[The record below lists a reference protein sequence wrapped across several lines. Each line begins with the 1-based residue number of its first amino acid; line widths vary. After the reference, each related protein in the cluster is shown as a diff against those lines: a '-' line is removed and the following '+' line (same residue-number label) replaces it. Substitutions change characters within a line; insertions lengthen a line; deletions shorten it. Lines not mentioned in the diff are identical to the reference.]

1 MQIHYRRTGRGV
13 LLSAL
18 ILAQLSLSAG
28 EGTAVPP
35 PEGTLL
41 LQDFRTL
48 SPDAPLPDGW
58 KTSGKVRIRKTGSA
72 AALALPGGA
81 RADWDL
87 KLPEGM
93 KKLQFSCRYKAENI
107 VPGKEGWQDGR
118 IALAFLDD
126 SGKLCGKWP
135 EVPHAKGNTQW
146 IFFSRVY
153 DIPDGATRFRV
164 TPVNFGTAGEF
175 LCSEL
180 QVTPLEGRDL
190 LCFEN
195 FLGYDNGQAPGDR
208 KSGTVRREGIRA
220 SLLLSGPGYFPRDIP
235 IPRGT
240 THLEFSCDYRTNG
253 LVPGKEGWKDGRV
266 ALDFLTAE
274 KKHCGP
280 WPEIPHGKGTSAWK
294 HFSRIYRVPEGA
306 VFFRIMP
313 AHFGVSGSF
322 ECTNLRLVRAG
333 KTDVPKPA
341 AFVPDPELKRAWRES
356 SLTQERI
363 CLNSL
368 WQFYPV
374 HEKQEEE
381 RIPDP
386 GTGWGW
392 FKIPGIWPREDT
404 WDFLSP
410 EQEILVS
417 KLQEQDLIKL
427 TAAWYKR
434 TIRIPAAWK
443 GRKIRLDFRLLQS
456 YAKVFVDGKEAGDLL
471 FPGGRLDL
479 TNHLIPGKLQELT
492 ILVKARPLKKR
503 VVFSAAD
510 RAMEESGTIQRKGI
524 TGDLF
529 LEAVPADGPKLRD
542 IRVYSHVRKGEITF
556 DFAAEALPPDTILQA
571 TLQEAGLSTGPFP
584 DTPAISLPPVPF
596 SSAVRTDGRFRIR
609 QSCSLKTWDLDTPQN
624 QYTVKLLLK
633 DRSGRVL
640 EETLPVRFGYREF
653 TVSGRDFLLN
663 GKKIHLR
670 GNSLHHPSG
679 FAAQSRYS
687 TCRKTL
693 ERLKKFGYNFF
704 QTTNYGFAPGY
715 VGYLEAL
722 YRAADDVG
730 MVCSFPLPHL
740 STIDWQI
747 GDSRL
752 FGQYLAL
759 TTRLMELV
767 GNNPSIV
774 LYAMN
779 HNATGYEGDQ
789 NPLEIDGKTMPDV
802 WNSATRQKALTVAN
816 RIKQLD
822 PSRVVY
828 NHSSGNLGE
837 CYTLNIYLN
846 WSPLQERSDWLEHWR
861 KEGEKPVIFVEWGMP
876 HVSSFSNYRGP
887 KFIWT
892 TRDLFQIWDAEYA
905 AAYFGES
912 AYTMEKENR
921 ASLLD
926 QQKRHRIGKAHQWSA
941 LVRSSGLEFLK
952 RGYLDILSEFVYDNW
967 RSHRA
972 NGCSAMILWD
982 HDSQWFLHPMRAK
995 EAPDR
1000 YRNLEQPGIVPD
1012 RIQPAVLQLY
1022 GKLEDGYLYS
1032 SFDHPGIPTQ
1042 LGETIL
1048 RWNQPFCA
1056 FLGGKIGDFS
1066 EKSHILHPGD
1076 RLEKSCVLLNDTR
1089 RDGVVKGRLTLSG
1102 TDWTQNFSVP
1112 VAAGE
1117 RKDVPVSIPL
1127 PDRLPPGRYE
1137 LRAEFSLECQPPASI
1152 GKPQR
1157 LVQKDVFP
1165 IHLLPRPERPDS
1177 DILVFD
1183 PAGKTTAVLKRLNL
1197 RHRAIG
1203 KEELAQGTFL
1213 RNLSRPE
1220 KTVLVIGREA
1230 LDNPEVRL
1238 PAADALRSGLTI
1250 LIMEQSAKALAD
1262 RLGFRVNEIGLREVF
1277 PVGSGHPL
1285 LRGLNADLLK
1295 NWRGESTMTPP
1306 YFDGYRKEI
1315 PLTLWNGFQNPRVW
1329 RNRNRGVTAGVLI
1342 EKPERGSFLPVL
1354 AGGFDLQY
1362 TPLLEWRRGKGSV
1375 IFCQMEI
1382 SGRTEND
1389 PAADRLF
1396 VNLLSRPAIH
1406 TPEPRELLYSGNP
1419 EGAAL
1424 LNELGHRAK
1433 PYARDSKPGNNTILV
1448 LGPGFDRTIQA
1459 QELRRQ
1465 GIDIVTF
1472 GLSAEESNRVIGRPG
1487 AFAERT
1493 VLPDPALCKTGSGL
1507 LAGVT
1512 RADLY
1517 WRGEIPIAACTGT
1530 EEGNG
1535 NEALVVIPRSDGTGA
1550 LAMLQ
1555 ATPDLFE
1562 KSDRRY
1568 FRKTI
1573 RRNRYLAG
1581 RLLYNLGARTD
1592 DGLVR
1597 ILTHP
1602 GTIRIHPLFPGWKGI
1617 GDAEKRGREQGFFRA
1632 GYGIS
1637 SWRDVE
1643 VPGMFNLQFRDVPAI
1658 GWFWYALDFEM
1669 PGHFAP
1675 GPIAL
1680 ELGGIDDESWVWLNG
1695 NFLGEVSEKTHPG
1708 TYWHLSRRYDLK
1720 RSMLRFSGKNR
1731 LTILVNNLR
1740 GSGGLTGLPRLSTA
1754 PLYGTGFYIQDL
1766 KPEDDP
1772 YRYYHW

>member
-18 ILAQLSLSAG
+18 ILAHLSLSAG

-81 RADWDL
+81 RADRDL

-107 VPGKEGWQDGR
+107 VTGKEGWQDGR

-146 IFFSRVY
+146 VFFSRVY

-253 LVPGKEGWKDGRV
+253 LVPGKEGWQDGRV

-456 YAKVFVDGKEAGDLL
+456 YAKVFVDGKETGDLL

-479 TNHLIPGKLQELT
+479 TDHLIPGKLQELT

-542 IRVYSHVRKGEITF
+542 IRVYSHVGKGEITF

-730 MVCSFPLPHL
+730 MICSFPLPHL

-789 NPLEIDGKTMPDV
+789 NPLAIDGKQMPKV
-802 WNSATRQKALTVAN
+802 WNDATRRKALEVAG
-816 RIKQLD
+816 RIKQMD
-822 PSRVVY
+822 PSRVIY
-828 NHSSGNLGE
+828 NHSSGDLGE

-846 WSPLQERSDWLEHWR
+846 WSPIQERSDWLEHWN
-861 KEGEKPVIFVEWGMP
+861 KEGRKPVIFVEWGMP

-887 KFIWT
+887 QFIWT

-905 AAYFGES
+905 AAYFGNS
-912 AYTMEKENR
+912 AYKMEKENR

-926 QQKRHRIGKAHQWSA
+926 QQRRHRIGKAHQWSE

-952 RGYLDILSEFVYDNW
+952 RGYLDLLSEFVHDNW

-982 HDSQWFLHPMRAK
+982 HDSQWFPRPAK
-995 EAPDR
+995 AVAVPDR
-1000 YRNLEQPGIVPD
+1000 YRNLERPGIVPD

-1022 GKLEDGYLYS
+1022 GKLDDGYLYS
-1032 SFDHPGIPTQ
+1032 SFDHPGTPTRI
-1042 LGETIL
+1042 GEAIL

-1056 FLGGKIGDFS
+1056 FLGGKSGDFS
-1066 EKSHILHPGD
+1066 EKSHIRYPGD
-1076 RLEKSCVLLNDTR
+1076 LLEKSCVLLNDTR

-1102 TDWTQNFSVP
+1102 TDWSQEFSVP

-1117 RKDVPVSIPL
+1117 RKDVPIRLRL
-1127 PDRLPPGRYE
+1127 PDTLKPGRHE
-1137 LRAEFSLECQPPASI
+1137 LRAEFTFESRDLSFGA
-1152 GKPQR
+1152 KPQHF
-1157 LVQKDVFP
+1157 VQNDTLP
-1165 IHLLPRPERPDS
+1165 IHLLPRPEKPDS
-1177 DILVFD
+1177 DLLVFD
-1183 PAGKTTAVLKRLNL
+1183 PAGKTTRELKRLNL
-1197 RHRAIG
+1197 PFRPIG
-1203 KEELAQGTFL
+1203 KRELADGSFL
-1213 RNLSRPE
+1213 RNLARPE

-1230 LDNPEVRL
+1230 LDDMSVHL
-1238 PAADALRSGLTI
+1238 PADAALRNGLTI
-1250 LIMEQSAKALAD
+1250 LVMEQSAKGLA
-1262 RLGFRVNEIGLREVF
+1262 RLGFRINEIGLREVF
-1277 PVGSGHPL
+1277 PVPAAHPL

-1295 NWRGESTMTPP
+1295 NWRGESTLTAP
-1306 YFDGYRKEI
+1306 YFDGYRKRI
-1315 PLTLWNGFQNPRVW
+1315 PLTLWNGFQNQRVW
-1329 RNRNRGVTAGVLI
+1329 RNRNRGVIASVLI
-1342 EKPERGSFLPVL
+1342 EKPERGNFLPVL

-1362 TPLLEWRRGKGSV
+1362 TPLLQWRSGNGS
-1375 IFCQMEI
+1375 ILFCQMDL

-1396 VNLLSRPAIH
+1396 LNLLSPVASRASSPGKVF
-1406 TPEPRELLYSGNP
+1406 YSGNP
-1419 EGAAL
+1419 EGAGL
-1424 LNELGHRAK
+1424 LRELGHSASPWTGKVENGK
-1433 PYARDSKPGNNTILV
+1433 PAILV
-1448 LGPGFDRTIQA
+1448 LGSGFDPAIRPD
-1459 QELRRQ
+1459 ELRKQ
-1465 GIDIVTF
+1465 GIDMVTF
-1472 GLSAEESNRVIGRPG
+1472 GLSAEESNRALGKAD
-1487 AFAERT
+1487 AFAART
-1493 VLPDPALCKTGSGL
+1493 VLPDPALPDTGRGL
-1507 LAGVT
+1507 LSGVT

-1517 WRGEIPIAACTGT
+1517 WRGEIPIAAYTGR
-1530 EEGNG
+1530 GNG
-1535 NEALVVIPRSDGTGA
+1535 NEALLLLPRSGGTGA

-1555 ATPDLFE
+1555 ATPKMFE
-1562 KSDRRY
+1562 NSDSRY

-1581 RLLYNLGARTD
+1581 RLLYNLGARTE
-1592 DGLVR
+1592 DGLLR
-1597 ILTHP
+1597 TLSRP
-1602 GTIRIHPLFPGWKGI
+1602 GVLRIHPLFPGWKGI
-1617 GDAEKRGREQGFFRA
+1617 GDAEKTGKGKGFFLPSCSLA
-1632 GYGIS
+1632 T
-1637 SWRDVE
+1637 WRPVE
-1643 VPGMFNLQFRDVPAI
+1643 VPGMFNLQFDDVPEI
-1658 GWFWYALDFEM
+1658 GYFWYALDFEM
-1669 PGHFAP
+1669 PSHFAP
-1675 GPIAL
+1675 GPVTL
-1680 ELGGIDDESWVWLNG
+1680 ELGGVDDESWVWLNG
-1695 NFLGEVSEKTHPG
+1695 KFLGEVSEKTHPK
-1708 TYWHLSRRYDLK
+1708 TYWHLQRRYTLSPSLLK
-1720 RSMLRFSGKNR
+1720 NSGRNR

-1740 GSGGLTGLPRLSTA
+1740 GSGGLTGLPRLSA
-1754 PLYGTGFYIQDL
+1754 GPVLYGTDYYIQDL
-1766 KPEDDP
+1766 KQEDDP